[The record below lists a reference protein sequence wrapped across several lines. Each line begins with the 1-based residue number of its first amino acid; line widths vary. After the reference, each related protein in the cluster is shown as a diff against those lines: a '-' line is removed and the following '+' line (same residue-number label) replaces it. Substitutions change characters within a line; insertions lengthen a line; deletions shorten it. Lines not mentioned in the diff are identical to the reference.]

1 MTIFDFGLLF
11 HDFIV
16 KSFETK
22 RFISVLQEAELKECE
37 EYIFKSNKK
46 QREIEAR
53 IKELSRNIETSKNR
67 QSNIQSIL
75 EKKEKYKHLYGSHEA
90 QEEIANIIKQ
100 AEEDLIKITA
110 ALTKINEQLEALNSQ
125 QRQRNIE
132 LKHRQEELKAKN
144 KSQQIISA
152 VAQNSTDAIL
162 KRAAAYIQLG
172 GLYRAYFSASLND
185 VEDISSQDA
194 IDAISTQIVGRI
206 PTGTAI
212 TSTLT
217 AQFGAIWEQIRTN
230 LNSDSENYTQWASN
244 ALLPI
249 EKVLLFLSVSTN
261 SSVASN
267 SPAETIV
274 QKLLIDSPKTSV
286 HTQVQAEFFKH
297 IAKHFWSIDIM
308 KQKLPFKEED
318 LGNRDLPLQGASD
331 VHTALEYESSAARS
345 FSEENAKK
353 VARGFMRIFAG
364 TEGVSSWRSFNGD
377 EGKPQIEI
385 MRKVPFNERF
395 HDINGT
401 YKFKQGWYITRDS
414 VDPEVVDNSSISEI
428 YFRMRLDFS
437 ERWNIFAT
445 TYPVFQY
452 ESEQ

>member
-1 MTIFDFGLLF
+1 MN
-11 HDFIV
+11 
-16 KSFETK
+16 TK
-22 RFISVLQEAELKECE
+22 
-37 EYIFKSNKK
+37 
-46 QREIEAR
+46 
-53 IKELSRNIETSKNR
+53 
-67 QSNIQSIL
+67 IQ
-75 EKKEKYKHLYGSHEA
+75 EKKKRESEITTSIAQIIEYQHLYGTPEK
-90 QEEIANIIKQ
+90 QEEITITIKS
-100 AEEDLIKITA
+100 AEEDIRSVEIAIAKNDEELK
-110 ALTKINEQLEALNSQ
+110 ALNDQ
-125 QRQRNIE
+125 LRQIDIE
-132 LKHRQEELKAKN
+132 LKHKQEILVVRAK
-144 KSQQIISA
+144 SREIIPEI
-152 VAQNSTDAIL
+152 AQNSTDAIL

-172 GLYRAYFSASLND
+172 GLYRTYFSASFND

-194 IDAISTQIVGRI
+194 IDTISTQIVGRI

-212 TSTLT
+212 TGTLT

-267 SPAETIV
+267 SPAEITV
-274 QKLLIDSPKTSV
+274 QKLLIDSPKTPV
-286 HTQVQAEFFKH
+286 HTQVQAEFFRH

-364 TEGVSSWRSFNGD
+364 TEGVSSWRSFTDD

-437 ERWNIFAT
+437 EGWNIFVT